1 MNLTIN
7 SGLYLAQ
14 VKFCGDYINDS
25 KMRKRAKPKQITA
38 LQIARFHITLK
49 ASWLC
54 FFFNCK

>member
-25 KMRKRAKPKQITA
+25 KVGKRAKTKQVTV
-38 LQIARFHITLK
+38 LQIDGFHITLK

-54 FFFNCK
+54 LFFNYK